1 MARVYRIAL
10 RMLFADRLKYIVLVC
25 GLAFAVLL
33 ITQQCAVFLG
43 LLIRA
48 TGPLQN
54 IGQADIWVAGEHTYY
69 VDMVRPM
76 SDRDLYRVR
85 AVPGVEWA
93 EPFFYFSSIL
103 QLPDGRFT
111 VVQVIGVDRQTMI
124 GQPPT
129 VLSGNLEDL
138 QIADAVMLDKVGR
151 WRLADVQVGDTL
163 RLNDRR
169 ALVVGFCN
177 AKKELLSKALL
188 YTTYDNAMRFVPLG
202 RQRMTYI
209 LVKAKAGHDPRQV
222 AAAVSKLDGV
232 HGWTA
237 DEMRGR
243 NIDFILYDTSIGL
256 NFAIT
261 VALGMFVGLV
271 VSMSTFNQFTADN
284 LAHYAVIKAMGATS
298 RTLIGMV
305 IVQAAV
311 VGLIGYGLGVGLAAI
326 FTRTIRNQA
335 GELVAYIPWEL
346 LVVALVPM
354 LLCVGLG
361 ALVALRR
368 VLRLDPATVFA

>member
-1 MARVYRIAL
+1 
-10 RMLFADRLKYIVLVC
+10 MLFADKLKYIVLVC

-33 ITQQCAVFLG
+33 ITQQCAIFLG
-43 LLIRA
+43 ILIRA

-69 VDMVRPM
+69 IDMVRPM

-85 AVPGVEWA
+85 AASGVLWA
-93 EPFFYFSSIL
+93 EPFFFFNSIV

-111 VVQVIGVDRQTMI
+111 VVQVLGVDRQTMI
-124 GQPPT
+124 GRPPT
-129 VLSGNLEDL
+129 ILSGRLEDL
-138 QIADAVMLDKVGR
+138 RIPDAVMLDKVGR
-151 WRLADVQVGDTL
+151 WRLKDVQVGDTL

-169 ALVVGFCN
+169 ATVVGFCN

-209 LVKAKAGHDPRQV
+209 LVKAKPGRDIEEV
-222 AAAVSKLDGV
+222 AQQISKLDGI

-237 DEMRGR
+237 DQMRWR
-243 NIDFILYDTSIGL
+243 NIDFILRDTSIGL
-256 NFAIT
+256 NFAIM
-261 VALGMFVGLV
+261 VGLGTFVGLV
-271 VSMSTFNQFTADN
+271 VSMSTFNQFTSDN
-284 LAHYAVIKAMGATS
+284 LAHYAVIKAMGARS

-305 IVQAAV
+305 VMQAMT
-311 VGLIGYGLGVGLAAI
+311 VGLIGYGLGIGLAAI
-326 FTRTIRNQA
+326 FTRTVRNQA
-335 GELVAYIPWEL
+335 NELVAYIPWQL
-346 LVVALVPM
+346 LVIALVPM
-354 LLCVGLG
+354 LLCVSLG
-361 ALVALRR
+361 AFVALRR